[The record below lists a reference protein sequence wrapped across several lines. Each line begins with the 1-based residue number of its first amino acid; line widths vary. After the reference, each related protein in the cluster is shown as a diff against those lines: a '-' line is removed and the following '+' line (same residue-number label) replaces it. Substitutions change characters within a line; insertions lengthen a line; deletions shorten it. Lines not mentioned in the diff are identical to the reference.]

1 MGETTGISW
10 TDATFNP
17 WEGCAKVSPGCA
29 KLIRFTATN
38 FKALSFLEIDANGN
52 VITLSGDNGS
62 GKSSLL
68 QALASALGGKLYQP
82 ERPVHEGAAK
92 AELYAVLEDGTKISV
107 TIRPDGGR
115 SLEVID
121 ASGSRVPSP
130 QAWLD
135 RKIGA
140 LSFDPLA
147 FAGLKSKDQ
156 AERLRQVIGLDLTAI
171 DAEIGRLEVER
182 LGLGRD
188 KDRAAG
194 AALTLPRFTDAP
206 AEMTDLVKLHMQI
219 QEATSAKSKK
229 ADLQERAATADAE
242 AVTSDADVA
251 EYDRRMAR
259 RPAVEAERV
268 TKAHGEIDAE
278 VAEWQRQAAEL
289 RRQLAALDA
298 KIDATPERKATA
310 AEKVK
315 TELDTAAETLT
326 SQRQKAAL
334 RAANLRGQAAGYRAD
349 ADAVTVPDVVQVQ
362 ELIAQAQS
370 DNDKVTANRTAQ
382 AADNAAEAAK
392 TLWQECQDQIV
403 ALRKQRLDTIRACKM
418 PVDGLGF
425 DDDGT
430 VTMDGRPLADASHA
444 QQVIV
449 GMAIA
454 LAGNPE
460 LRIVL
465 MDEANSLDRKSLAL
479 VAAKA
484 AEMNAQVWMARIEG
498 GDGAIVIEDGE
509 RQRPATV
516 NAPPA
521 AS

>member
-1 MGETTGISW
+1 MQIIKLTT
-10 TDATFNP
+10 
-17 WEGCAKVSPGCA
+17 K
-29 KLIRFTATN
+29 N
-38 FKALSFLEIDANGN
+38 FKALKALTIDADGN

-62 GKSSLL
+62 GKSSVL
-68 QALASALGGKLYQP
+68 QAIGAALGGKEYQP
-82 ERPVHEGAAK
+82 SRPVHEGADK
-92 AELYAVLEDGTKISV
+92 GEIRMVLSDGTKIGLTV
-107 TIRPDGGR
+107 RPDGGR

-171 DAEIGRLEVER
+171 DAQIGVSEVER

-194 AALTLPRFTDAP
+194 AALTLPRYADAP
-206 AEMTDLVKLHMQI
+206 AEVTDLVALHMQI
-219 QEATSAKSKK
+219 QGAANAKSKK
-229 ADLQERAATADAE
+229 ADLAGRADQADAE
-242 AVTSDADVA
+242 ASICDADVA
-251 EYDRRMAR
+251 EFDRRMAR

-278 VAEWQRQAAEL
+278 VAEWETQATEL
-289 RRQLAALDA
+289 RRQLIVLQE
-298 KIDATPERKATA
+298 KIDATPSRKATA
-310 AEKVK
+310 ASKVK
-315 TELDTAAETLT
+315 SELDAAAEGLQA
-326 SQRQKAAL
+326 SRQKAAL
-334 RAANLRGQAAGYRAD
+334 RAASLRNQANAYRDD
-349 ADAVTVPDVVQVQ
+349 AAAVTVPDVGEVQA
-362 ELIAQAQS
+362 LIARAES
-370 DNDKVTANRTAQ
+370 DNAKVTANRTAQ

-392 TLWQECQDQIV
+392 AEWEACQGKIV

-430 VTMDGRPLADASHA
+430 VTMGGRPLADASHA

-465 MDEANSLDRKSLAL
+465 MDEANSLDRKSMAL

-484 AEMNAQVWMARIEG
+484 AELNAQVWMARIEG

-509 RQRPATV
+509 RARPATV
-516 NAPPA
+516 A
-521 AS
+521 

>member
-1 MGETTGISW
+1 MQIVKLTT
-10 TDATFNP
+10 
-17 WEGCAKVSPGCA
+17 K
-29 KLIRFTATN
+29 N
-38 FKALSFLEIDANGN
+38 FKALKALTIDADGN

-62 GKSSLL
+62 GKSSVL
-68 QALASALGGKLYQP
+68 QAIGAALGGKTYQP
-82 ERPVHEGAAK
+82 ERPVHDGAARS
-92 AELYAVLEDGTKISV
+92 EIGVVLGDGTKIDV

-171 DAEIGRLEVER
+171 DQKIGALEVER

-194 AALTLPRFTDAP
+194 AAATLPRYADAP
-206 AEMTDLVKLHMQI
+206 AEMTDLVALHMQI
-219 QEATSAKSKK
+219 QGAANAKSKK
-229 ADLQERAATADAE
+229 ADLSGRADQADAE
-242 AVTSDADVA
+242 ASICDADVA
-251 EYDRRMAR
+251 EFDRRLST
-259 RPAVEAERV
+259 RPAKEAEKR
-268 TKAHGEIDAE
+268 AASHAAIDAE
-278 VAEWQRQAAEL
+278 AAEWERQAAEL
-289 RRQLAALDA
+289 RRQLAALEA
-298 KIDATPERKATA
+298 KIDATAQRKADASAQIA
-310 AEKVK
+310 AEM
-315 TELDTAAETLT
+315 TAAAETLT
-326 SQRQKAAL
+326 AQRTRSVTKAAGL
-334 RAANLRGQAAGYRAD
+334 RAQANAYRAD
-349 ADAVTVPDVVQVQ
+349 ADAVTVPDVGEVQA
-362 ELIAQAQS
+362 LIARAES
-370 DNDKVTANRTAQ
+370 DNAKVQANRTAQ
-382 AADNAAEAAK
+382 AADKAAEDAK
-392 TLWQECQDQIV
+392 SAWQQCQDAIEE
-403 ALRKQRLDTIRACKM
+403 LRRQRIATIRACKM

-430 VTMDGRPLADASHA
+430 VTFGGRPLADASHA

-465 MDEANSLDRKSLAL
+465 MDEANSLDRKSMAL

-484 AEMNAQVWMARIEG
+484 AELNAQVWMARIEG

-509 RQRPATV
+509 RARPATV
-516 NAPPA
+516 A
-521 AS
+521 